1 MDHVSILLVKLMNN
15 IYFPESLAKYPPVLK
30 SRDHADSAR
39 IPSETAD
46 PSISPNIRNMRRIR
60 KLNHMNS
67 RDIYQT
73 KMNRARQQ
81 KYGEEKSRRTAIRRN
96 LFATKSELHQ
106 GSTDVNG
113 NDKNREIVHET
124 NNWSNSTFVVD
135 PKTSLLRQRIH
146 QASKVARAARHSL
159 RVKSRSSK
167 KSNPRTSRQSGRVN
181 RGRRHRS
188 VNCSTDTDVSDSCD
202 TGSSDS
208 EPAHHSASCP
218 VSFEECLLSNRIS
231 YWRNDEDCVSFN
243 VVEFL

>member
-1 MDHVSILLVKLMNN
+1 MNDK
-15 IYFPESLAKYPPVLK
+15 YFPESLAKSQSSPVLK
-30 SRDHADSAR
+30 SRDHAASAR
-39 IPSETAD
+39 IPSKTAD
-46 PSISPNIRNMRRIR
+46 PIISPNIRNMRRVR

-67 RDIYQT
+67 RDIYLT
-73 KMNRARQQ
+73 KMNRDRHQ
-81 KYGEEKSRRTAIRRN
+81 KNREEKSRRTAVRRN
-96 LFATKSELHQ
+96 LFVTKSELHQ
-106 GSTDVNG
+106 DSTDIIVK
-113 NDKNREIVHET
+113 DIYDDREIVHET

-167 KSNPRTSRQSGRVN
+167 TSNPRTSRQRGRVN

-208 EPAHHSASCP
+208 ESANHSASCP
-218 VSFEECLLSNRIS
+218 VSFEECLLSNRVS
-231 YWRNDEDCVSFN
+231 YWRNDDDCVSFN